1 MSYLE
6 TRIAILDYRIDELV
20 SQKKQIDQRL
30 TELYEE
36 REDLFVE
43 YENIQ
48 QKHCCGECKG
58 DE

>member
-6 TRIAILDYRIDELV
+6 TKIALIDYRIDELI

-48 QKHCCGECKG
+48 QKHCCGECKK
-58 DE
+58 

>member
-6 TRIAILDYRIDELV
+6 TKIAILDYKIDELI

-36 REDLFVE
+36 REDLFIE
-43 YENIQ
+43 YENQ
-48 QKHCCGECKG
+48 NTHCCGDCKK
-58 DE
+58 